1 LAFLSISVQFI
12 FKKKHF
18 IYIQNTKKLLQTALF
33 CFQRTK
39 KDIYTLSKKALMKL
53 STLFNPKRL
62 LGIST
67 LVLTLFAVGCETQ
80 ETLNP
85 TLEVVQTLDGKPTT
99 IPGKYIITL
108 HEETLNYRKTND
120 YDQAQAG
127 MRKVAQD
134 IVAKYGVSSTQVDRV
149 YGSLLTGFSAT
160 LSPSQVAALRND
172 PSVQNVEEDGIAYA
186 YADVKQTSAT
196 WGLDRIDQANLP
208 LNTEYT
214 YGQTGEGV
222 KVFILDTGILY
233 GHTEFE
239 GRAQKGYSGYDT
251 DGTDRNGHGTH
262 VAGTVGGKLYGV
274 AKKATLVSVKVLG
287 DNGSG
292 SLSIVIAGMDWVR
305 ANKGTSPAV
314 VNMSLG
320 SGFSSLVNDAV
331 KRLYDAGIPVIVAA
345 GNSTADAN
353 NYSPSSAKE
362 AYAVGAS
369 TTTDARA
376 SYSNFGSAI
385 KIFAPGSSIT
395 SAWWTSNTAL
405 STISGTSMAS
415 PHVAGAAALLLQTNP
430 TATAQQIYDLISTN
444 STKNKITS
452 SSSINNHLL
461 FTRAGSVVN
470 PDPDPQPVTINLSG
484 TVTKVSGRVRGN
496 LTYSGFTSGQSV
508 QIFRNGTRVATTTNL
523 TSYADQT
530 NIRGGGSITYR
541 VCAENTTNC
550 SATITLT
557 F

>member
-1 LAFLSISVQFI
+1 
-12 FKKKHF
+12 
-18 IYIQNTKKLLQTALF
+18 
-33 CFQRTK
+33 
-39 KDIYTLSKKALMKL
+39 MKL

-62 LGIST
+62 LGFSA
-67 LVLTLFAVGCETQ
+67 LLLTLFAVGCETQ

-85 TLEVVQTLDGKPTT
+85 TLEVVQTLEGKPTT
-99 IPGKYIITL
+99 IPGKYIVTL
-108 HEETLNYRKTND
+108 HEDNLNYRKTND

-134 IVAKYGVSSTQVDRV
+134 IVAKYGVSPTQVDKV

-160 LSPSQVAALRND
+160 LSSSQVAALRND
-172 PSVQNVEEDGIAYA
+172 PSVEYVEEVGIAYA
-186 YADVKQTSAT
+186 YADVTQSSAT

-208 LNTEYT
+208 LSTSYT

-233 GHTEFE
+233 GHSEFE
-239 GRAQKGYSGYDT
+239 GRAQQGYSGYDT

-292 SLSIVIAGMDWVR
+292 SFDIIIAGMDWVI

-320 SGFSSLVNDAV
+320 AATTSLAMNDAV
-331 KRLYDAGIPVIVAA
+331 KRLYDAKVPVIVAA
-345 GNSTADAN
+345 GNSSQDASGFTPAN
-353 NYSPSSAKE
+353 APL
-362 AYAVGAS
+362 AYAVGSS
-369 TTTDARA
+369 TNTDAR
-376 SYSNFGSAI
+376 SSFSNFGPLV

-395 SAWWTSNTAL
+395 SAWFTSTTAIN
-405 STISGTSMAS
+405 TISGTSMAS

-444 STKNKITS
+444 ATKNKITS
-452 SSSINNHLL
+452 TSTTTSTNNHLL

-484 TVTKVSGRVRGN
+484 TITKVSGRVRGN
-496 LTYSGFTSGQSV
+496 LTYSGFTTGQRV

-530 NIRGGGSITYR
+530 NIRGGGTITYR
-541 VCAENTTNC
+541 VCAEGTTNC

>member
-1 LAFLSISVQFI
+1 
-12 FKKKHF
+12 
-18 IYIQNTKKLLQTALF
+18 
-33 CFQRTK
+33 
-39 KDIYTLSKKALMKL
+39 MKL
-53 STLFNPKRL
+53 SELFNPKRL
-62 LGIST
+62 LGIS
-67 LVLTLFAVGCETQ
+67 LLLLTMVAVSCETQ
-80 ETLNP
+80 EVLNP
-85 TLEVVQTLDGKPTT
+85 TLEEVNTLEGKATT

-108 HEETLNYRKTND
+108 HEDNLNYRKTNN

-134 IVAKYGVSSTQVDRV
+134 IVAKYGVSPMQVDKV

-160 LSPSQVAALRND
+160 LSPAQVASLRND
-172 PSVQNVEEDGIAYA
+172 PSVQYIEEDGMAYA
-186 YADVKQTSAT
+186 YADVTQSGAT

-208 LNTEYT
+208 LSTTYT
-214 YGQTGEGV
+214 YGQNGQGV

-233 GHTEFE
+233 GHGEFE
-239 GRAQKGYSGYDT
+239 GRAQQGYSGYGDN
-251 DGTDRNGHGTH
+251 GTDRQGHGTH
-262 VAGTVGGKLYGV
+262 VAGTVGGRLYGV
-274 AKKATLVSVKVLG
+274 AKKATLVSVKVLS
-287 DNGSG
+287 DTGSG
-292 SLSIVIAGMDWVR
+292 SFSTIVAGMDWVI

-320 SGFSSLVNDAV
+320 GSGTNSTMNSAV
-331 KRLYDAGIPVIVAA
+331 KRLYDAKIPVIVAA
-345 GNSTADAN
+345 GNSNVDASGFTPAN
-353 NYSPSSAKE
+353 APN
-362 AYAVGAS
+362 AYAVGSS
-369 TTTDARA
+369 TNTDAR
-376 SYSNFGSAI
+376 SNFSNFGPI
-385 KIFAPGSSIT
+385 VKIFAPGSSIT
-395 SAWWTSNTAL
+395 SAWWTSTTAIN
-405 STISGTSMAS
+405 TISGTSMAS

-430 TATAQQIYDLISTN
+430 TATTQQIYDLISTN

-452 SSSINNHLL
+452 SNSTNNHLL

-470 PDPDPQPVTINLSG
+470 PNPEPEPEPVTITLTG

-496 LTYSGFTSGQSV
+496 LTYSGFATGQRV

-541 VCAENTTNC
+541 VCAEGTTNC